1 MPPFVTEF
9 ETRHTDAFAET
20 GLVHAGVLLALT
32 ELAYARFEEARGIRK
47 ERPVYAVQRAT
58 EATYPSAL
66 HWTEGARIQVRTL
79 EVRDRSFDQEFQVRS
94 ARDDRPVATFVHHW
108 VWMDT
113 ASLKVVTLPDDV
125 KERLAGD

>member
-1 MPPFVTEF
+1 MPTFVTGF

-47 ERPVYAVQRAT
+47 ERPIYAVQRST

-66 HWTEGARIQVRTL
+66 HWSEGARIEVRTL
-79 EVRDRSFDQEFQVRS
+79 EVRDRSFDQEFLVRS
-94 ARDDRPVATFVHHW
+94 ARDDRPIASFVHHW

-113 ASLKVVTLPDDV
+113 ASQKVVPLPDDV
-125 KERLAGD
+125 KGRLRAG